1 MDKIIIKY
9 FVGFMYDIDRI
20 DTMNVMITVVN
31 MISLVTKHK
40 VHRKW
45 KCIKLQKCTLRVKC

>member
-9 FVGFMYDIDRI
+9 FVGF
-20 DTMNVMITVVN
+20 

-45 KCIKLQKCTLRVKC
+45 KMYKIAKMYTKGKMLIM

>member
-9 FVGFMYDIDRI
+9 FVGFMYDINRI

-31 MISLVTKHK
+31 MISLVTKRK
-40 VHRKW
+40 VHRK
-45 KCIKLQKCTLRVKC
+45 